1 MTVETAV
8 DNGDPARQRI
18 GWRYVLK
25 LLAGDRFAVVSL
37 LYLIAL
43 IAGAAIGAELFG
55 EEATRMNLK
64 MRNFPPFS
72 MEHGWLYAFGADSL
86 GRPILPRLLAAAQKT
101 LLLAVSA
108 VICSMVIGAVL
119 GMVSGYFGKVWGNI
133 IMRAADVIMSFPM
146 LLLAVIVLYVLEPR
160 VTNVIIVL
168 TIARIP
174 VYIRVARAE
183 VLEVRERLFVESARA
198 AGATN
203 LRILLL
209 HILPVV
215 APTVFTVATLDFA
228 NVMLAESG
236 LSFLG
241 IGVQPP
247 GVTWGLMV
255 AAGRNYLT
263 NAWWL
268 AFWPGLA
275 IVLTALSANLLSN
288 WLRIAMDPALRWRLE
303 RTRKDASDGR
313 SDEK

>member
-1 MTVETAV
+1 MTVEFAV
-8 DNGDPARQRI
+8 DNGEPEQQPM
-18 GWRYVLK
+18 GWRYILA
-25 LLAGDRFAVVSL
+25 LLAGDRFAVASL
-37 LYLIAL
+37 LFLIAL
-43 IAGAAIGAELFG
+43 VAGAVIGPELLG
-55 EEATRMNLK
+55 EGATRMNLK

-72 MEHGWLYAFGADSL
+72 LEHGWIYAFGADSL
-86 GRPILPRLLAAAQKT
+86 GRPILPLLLAAARKT
-101 LLLAVSA
+101 LLLAASA
-108 VICSMVIGAVL
+108 VLCSMVIGAGL
-119 GMVSGYFGKVWGNI
+119 GMVSGYFGKMWGNL

-160 VTNVIIVL
+160 VSNVIIVL

-198 AGATN
+198 AGATD
-203 LRILLL
+203 LRVLLL
-209 HILPVV
+209 HIFPVV

-247 GVTWGLMV
+247 GMTWGLMV

-275 IVLTALSANLLSN
+275 IVLTAMSANLLSN
-288 WLRIAMDPALRWRLE
+288 WLRIAIDPALRWRLE
-303 RTRKDASDGR
+303 RTQKDASDGR
-313 SDEK
+313 SNEK